1 MKELFDKISEQCSK
15 NVTKSYSTSFSLA
28 TKMLSS
34 NIRQDIYN
42 IYGFVRFA
50 DEIVDTFHSY
60 NKKEL
65 FSRFVDDLNYSLIEG
80 ISLNPILNSFQK
92 TVNKYN
98 IDKSLI
104 DAFLKSMEQDLEKK
118 KYKSLKEYKD
128 YIYGSAD
135 VVGLMCLKVFVGG
148 NNDDFNRLKPYAM
161 SLGSAFQKVNFLR
174 DLNDDY
180 KKLNRIYF
188 PGIDYKTFNE
198 DAKNNIMVDIE
209 KDFSKALKGI
219 YMLPNNSK
227 FGVYA
232 AYKYYKRLLR
242 KLDRASYLQIKSKR
256 VRVPNY
262 QKVDVLAR
270 SYVRY
275 RLNIL

>member
-1 MKELFDKISEQCSK
+1 MKELFDKISEECSK

-65 FSRFVDDLNYSLIEG
+65 FKRFVDDLNHSLKQK

-92 TVNKYN
+92 TVHKYT
-98 IDKSLI
+98 IDRDLI
-104 DAFLKSMEQDLEKK
+104 NSFLKSMEQDLKKK
-118 KYKSLKEYKD
+118 KYESLEEYKE

-148 NNDDFNRLKPYAM
+148 RNDDYKKLKPYAM

-174 DLNDDY
+174 DINDDY
-180 KKLNRIYF
+180 KKLNRVYF
-188 PGIDYKTFNE
+188 PGVDYGTFN
-198 DAKNNIMVDIE
+198 DDVKNNIMIDIE
-209 KDFSKALKGI
+209 KDFAKALKGI

-242 KLDRASYLQIKSKR
+242 KLERASYLQIKSER

>member
-1 MKELFDKISEQCSK
+1 MKDLFDKVSLECSK
-15 NVTKSYSTSFSLA
+15 NVTNSYSTSFSLA
-28 TKMLSS
+28 TKMLSK

-42 IYGFVRFA
+42 IYGFVRLA
-50 DEIVDTFHSY
+50 DEIVDTFHDFD
-60 NKKEL
+60 KKILLDRFIDEL
-65 FSRFVDDLNYSLIEG
+65 DYSLKNN
-80 ISLNPILNSFQK
+80 ISTNPILNSFQF
-92 TVNKYN
+92 TVNKYK
-98 IDKSLI
+98 IDYELI
-104 DAFLKSMEQDLEKK
+104 DAFLTSMKMDLKK
-118 KYKSLKEYKD
+118 VKYSTEKEYKD

-148 NNDDFNRLKPYAM
+148 DKETYDILKPSAM

-174 DLNDDY
+174 DLNADY
-180 KKLNRIYF
+180 SLLNRTYF
-188 PGIDYKTFNE
+188 PNLDFNE
-198 DAKNNIMVDIE
+198 FDDDAKMLIMNEIE
-209 KDFSKALKGI
+209 EDFRKALKGI
-219 YMLPNNSK
+219 YELPNNSK

-232 AYKYYKRLLR
+232 AYKYYKRLLK
-242 KLDRASYLQIKSKR
+242 KLKKTSYLKIKNQR

>member
-1 MKELFDKISEQCSK
+1 MKVLFDKVCADCSR
-15 NVTKSYSTSFSLA
+15 NVTKTYSTSFSLA
-28 TKMLSS
+28 TRMLSK

-50 DEIVDTFHSY
+50 DEIVDTFHNY
-60 NKKEL
+60 DKEIL
-65 FSRFVDDLNYSLIEG
+65 LNRFIDELEYSLKND
-80 ISLNPILNSFQK
+80 ISLNPILNSFQI
-92 TVNKYN
+92 TVKKYN
-98 IDKSLI
+98 IDKHLI
-104 DAFLKSMEQDLEKK
+104 DSFLSSMRLDLEKK
-118 KYKSLKEYKD
+118 EYSNYEDYKS

-135 VVGLMCLKVFVGG
+135 VVGLMCLKVFVQG
-148 NNDDFNRLKPYAM
+148 DTKMYEELKPYAI

-174 DLNDDY
+174 DYKADLNE
-180 KKLNRIYF
+180 LNRTYF
-188 PGIDYKTFNE
+188 PNLVNKSFDDAAKKKILNE
-198 DAKNNIMVDIE
+198 I
-209 KDFSKALKGI
+209 KDDFATALKGI

-232 AYKYYKRLLR
+232 AYKYYKRLLK
-242 KLDRASYLQIKSKR
+242 KLDKTSSSVIKNKR